1 MLAAHI
7 ALVVHVLC
15 HTAEIVAGDGA
26 LAAVLVEGAHFHIG
40 DAAALHEHYAVA
52 AYAVVGTAEA
62 DAEGLGAADAAVEIL
77 DEDIVV
83 AAALHLGELYTPP
96 PEPHGVNVH
105 QLRVLLSEAAGDDV
119 RQGHGRVQGGEAG
132 YAQLHGPP
140 VQGDIVLKY
149 SMDSTIFFES
159 LNVYKCNPAISIASD
174 VGTSVAAAASGIVQS
189 VEVNEETGTTLTV
202 AIGDGYET
210 TYGLLDEVTVK
221 AGDSIAAGQYLGT
234 VASPTAYYVKEG
246 SNLYFKLTKDGVPV
260 DPMGFF
266 E

>member
-1 MLAAHI
+1 MKGKNRGFSREKIISAIIVCAVILTLGVGVFAVVKESKSTGDNKNNIVDLNEKAPEDVAIRTEDADLPGENDDALEEDVDGEAVMEQTEAPTEEETQTQEAPSEEQQLEVAAE
-7 ALVVHVLC
+7 AQVDPLSKYSFGE
-15 HTAEIVAGDGA
+15 TD
-26 LAAVLVEGAHFHIG
+26 VLVW
-40 DAAALHEHYAVA
+40 
-52 AYAVVGTAEA
+52 
-62 DAEGLGAADAAVEIL
+62 
-77 DEDIVV
+77 
-83 AAALHLGELYTPP
+83 
-96 PEPHGVNVH
+96 
-105 QLRVLLSEAAGDDV
+105 
-119 RQGHGRVQGGEAG
+119 
-132 YAQLHGPP
+132 P

-189 VEVNEETGTTLTV
+189 VEVNEETGTTVTV